1 MSQNSGQENP
11 AEEIED
17 QNPIDQNNEQ
27 EDREVE

>member
-1 MSQNSGQENP
+1 MSQNSSQENP

-17 QNPIDQNNEQ
+17 HNPIDQNNEQ